1 MSEIRVILADDHAIM
16 REGLALVIGRQP
28 SIKVVGQA
36 GDGRELLE
44 LVRRLKPDV
53 VVLDLSMPVLSGVE
67 AARQLKRARSPVRIL
82 ALTMHEDATYL
93 AELACLGVEGYIL
106 KRSASDQ
113 LIEAIRT
120 VWAGQSWYDPGLSAR
135 VLRKDASP
143 TPLPESEGRELSER
157 EEQVLRLLARG
168 HANKEVA
175 DQLNLSVKT
184 VETYRQRI
192 AEKLGLRNRV
202 DLVHYALQ
210 RGWLQPDA

>member
-1 MSEIRVILADDHAIM
+1 MPELRVILADDHAIM

-28 SIKVVGQA
+28 GMKVVGQA

-44 LVRRLKPDV
+44 QVRRLKPDV
-53 VVLDLSMPVLSGVE
+53 VVMDLSMPVLSGVE
-67 AARQLKRARSPVRIL
+67 VARQLRAAGSPVRLL
-82 ALTMHEDATYL
+82 ALTMHEDASYL
-93 AELACLGVEGYIL
+93 TELARLGVEGYML

-120 VWAGQSWYDPGLSAR
+120 VGAGRSWYDPGLSAR
-135 VLRKDASP
+135 MLRKDHPPSP
-143 TPLPESEGRELSER
+143 TSETPVRELSER

-175 DQLNLSVKT
+175 EQLNLSVKT

-192 AEKLGLRNRV
+192 AEKLGLRSRV
-202 DLVHYALQ
+202 DLVQYALR
-210 RGWLQPDA
+210 RGWLQPGT